1 MTTPNECYNTTKTDS
16 GLVLGISARPR
27 VGDSNNDMKPSH
39 ESVSFGLIPKN
50 AGTQWPTR
58 KRAKIEHPTLSSASP
73 VILEVEIARSDGLAV
88 LSTDPRG
95 IEISDVRRSS
105 RTRARRGK
113 SDDNSEDC
121 EVSSEA
127 SEQAKSSRIS
137 SKASEQAKSSRI
149 GPTYQVSSIPP
160 CGSEENLENHVG
172 GDVLWDPEMAKKA
185 RLSGQDIDKFMTNN
199 SHLPFPVKSLV
210 MQALHEVNYDT
221 AKAQRRFV
229 QVVQA
234 ARRKSTVDPYT
245 DLTDEDRSRLEK
257 IFKTNVR
264 KDFPAVAKMTG
275 YSMDTVMVQYYR
287 WKSSNRRDY
296 GKVKASRKDFPS
308 NDYCE
313 ICEDGG
319 TLIVCD
325 LCHKAYHLE
334 CLDPPLT
341 EVPEGSWF
349 CRNCIVRSPARV
361 NRSASRVK
369 STGSVS
375 SNFSKS
381 NETQNDAMKRNVDR
395 ESPRLLDRRNGN
407 KSMSKSSQSPNDTV
421 KRNLNIVSS
430 GRKSG
435 HSPILKT
442 SESRNDKAKQNW
454 NTDPRQ
460 KSDDSRQSVRENDHK
475 HLGEEN
481 YVVKIDADPAL
492 PMLVQIGYDNTLN
505 TTVFLGYKRSND
517 GEMGYAEKNK
527 LFRAE
532 GDWIRAINGTS
543 VHGLPW
549 NEVEPIVRAAKE
561 KPSIVFDMVHHD
573 PAGGAGNGQS
583 STTLQG
589 TREQVNAIHAK
600 IPQITCFPGG
610 VDEGSVVTFG
620 NQSHRNA
627 AVPLTSRA
635 QAVRQNPP
643 TAASRNP
650 TSTSRLTTLKGT
662 SHDATAFPPR
672 ILGKASLVDTSN
684 GSLQPQEAIGLKNRT
699 LQETPATHPMENKA
713 LPTSTI
719 DYACVSGTAVAPLN
733 VVEATKYVH
742 RGTNASFQ
750 PTNGSGVQ
758 AMFPNAAGIGI
769 GSRGPEGN
777 GDKSLLHA
785 VGAIRNTI
793 QGMLFCT
800 I

>member
-1 MTTPNECYNTTKTDS
+1 
-16 GLVLGISARPR
+16 
-27 VGDSNNDMKPSH
+27 MKPSH

-113 SDDNSEDC
+113 SDENSEDC

-149 GPTYQVSSIPP
+149 GPTYQVSSVPP

-185 RLSGQDIDKFMTNN
+185 RLSGQDIDQFMTNN

-210 MQALHEVNYDT
+210 MQAFHEVNYDT

-234 ARRKSTVDPYT
+234 ARRKSTV
-245 DLTDEDRSRLEK
+245 
-257 IFKTNVR
+257 
-264 KDFPAVAKMTG
+264 
-275 YSMDTVMVQYYR
+275 
-287 WKSSNRRDY
+287 
-296 GKVKASRKDFPS
+296 
-308 NDYCE
+308 
-313 ICEDGG
+313 
-319 TLIVCD
+319 
-325 LCHKAYHLE
+325 
-334 CLDPPLT
+334 
-341 EVPEGSWF
+341 
-349 CRNCIVRSPARV
+349 
-361 NRSASRVK
+361 
-369 STGSVS
+369 
-375 SNFSKS
+375 
-381 NETQNDAMKRNVDR
+381 
-395 ESPRLLDRRNGN
+395 
-407 KSMSKSSQSPNDTV
+407 
-421 KRNLNIVSS
+421 
-430 GRKSG
+430 
-435 HSPILKT
+435 
-442 SESRNDKAKQNW
+442 
-454 NTDPRQ
+454 
-460 KSDDSRQSVRENDHK
+460 
-475 HLGEEN
+475 
-481 YVVKIDADPAL
+481 
-492 PMLVQIGYDNTLN
+492 
-505 TTVFLGYKRSND
+505 
-517 GEMGYAEKNK
+517 
-527 LFRAE
+527 
-532 GDWIRAINGTS
+532 
-543 VHGLPW
+543 
-549 NEVEPIVRAAKE
+549 
-561 KPSIVFDMVHHD
+561 
-573 PAGGAGNGQS
+573 
-583 STTLQG
+583 
-589 TREQVNAIHAK
+589 
-600 IPQITCFPGG
+600 CFPGG

-719 DYACVSGTAVAPLN
+719 DYACGSGTAVAPLN

-785 VGAIRNTI
+785 VGAIRNTM